1 MTGRR
6 EQSTR
11 ERWNERYRR
20 RDVGALG
27 RAPSRW
33 LVAHRPLLGQQRRG
47 RALDLGCGDGRNALF
62 VAELGFDVDAIDISD
77 VALEH
82 LRTAADERRLP
93 VRVVR
98 ADLETAPFPH
108 PSYELILVFNF
119 LQRSLF
125 ERIERSLA
133 PGGLLLFETWRQD
146 PSGRR
151 TALQPGELV
160 SAFPTLEILEQAER
174 DVGQRQKEAI
184 VARRPLLASWA
195 IEAVL

>member
-1 MTGRR
+1 MTGRG

-11 ERWNERYRR
+11 DRWNERYRR

-27 RAPSRW
+27 RVPSRW
-33 LVAHRPLLGQQRRG
+33 LVAHRTLLGAQRGG

-62 VAELGFDVDAIDISD
+62 VAELGFEVDAIDISD

-98 ADLETAPFPH
+98 ADLETATFPH
-108 PSYELILVFNF
+108 PSYEVILVFNF

-151 TALQPGELV
+151 RALEPGELV

-184 VARRPLLASWA
+184 VARRPPRRP
-195 IEAVL
+195 EP